1 MENTGV
7 TCDVCSCAHHE
18 AGSKCCLQQIH
29 VTEHCDHC
37 SQTQPNPHFCQSFQE
52 RTDNQY

>member
-37 SQTQPNPHFCQSFQE
+37 SQTQPNPHFCQSYQE